1 MTCPLGMRSLA
12 FTGKTFSATTMLA
25 VSAQPVKGKEGVR
38 EREREQCNIWI
49 FYRRGIGAFSKKV
62 ISTEDVLSDEGMNK
76 ESEGD
81 SVKKETTGKDKYS
94 LRETDKRLRRKRMAE
109 LESGSGTRKR
119 D

>member
-1 MTCPLGMRSLA
+1 MT
-12 FTGKTFSATTMLA
+12 
-25 VSAQPVKGKEGVR
+25 
-38 EREREQCNIWI
+38 
-49 FYRRGIGAFSKKV
+49 
-62 ISTEDVLSDEGMNK
+62 STEDVLSDEGMNK

-109 LESGSGTRKR
+109 LESGSGMRKR